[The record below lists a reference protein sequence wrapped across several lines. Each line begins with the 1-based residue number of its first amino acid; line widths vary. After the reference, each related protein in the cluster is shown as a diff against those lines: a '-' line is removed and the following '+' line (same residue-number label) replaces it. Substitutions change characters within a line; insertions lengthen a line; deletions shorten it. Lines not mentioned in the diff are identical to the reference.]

1 MEEGLGTA
9 LPERDD
15 VRNVVHASEEA
26 NLEEMSLVFSILGER
41 SEQKKPGIKVDNNI
55 GFHFHKVQD
64 KQNLSVWWKSEQ
76 QLPLREFIDWKRTE
90 RNLLVGLGLDLGV

>member
-9 LPERDD
+9 LPEWDD

-41 SEQKKPGIKVDNNI
+41 FKQKKPGIKVDNNI

-64 KQNLSVWWKSEQ
+64 KQNLSV
-76 QLPLREFIDWKRTE
+76 
-90 RNLLVGLGLDLGV
+90 